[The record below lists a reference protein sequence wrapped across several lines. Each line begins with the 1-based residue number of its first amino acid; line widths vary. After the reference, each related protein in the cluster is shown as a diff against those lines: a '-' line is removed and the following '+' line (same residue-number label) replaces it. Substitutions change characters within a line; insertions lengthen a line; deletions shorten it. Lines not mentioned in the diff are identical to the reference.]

1 MATIIVEDCTSCG
14 ACVAV
19 CPNRAIS
26 AGEQIHVIDFRRCT
40 ECVGHHFEEQC
51 AKVCPAD
58 ACLPDPDRQ
67 ESEEVLLA
75 RAKALHPH
83 RTIPHPLPSHFRR

>member
-14 ACVAV
+14 ACVEV

-26 AGEQIHVIDFRRCT
+26 PGEQIHVIDFRRCT
-40 ECVGHHFEEQC
+40 ECVGFANEEQC
-51 AKVCPAD
+51 AKVCPVD

-67 ESEEVLLA
+67 ETREALLA
-75 RAKALHPH
+75 RARAQHPGPAQTSSPPPRH
-83 RTIPHPLPSHFRR
+83 RR